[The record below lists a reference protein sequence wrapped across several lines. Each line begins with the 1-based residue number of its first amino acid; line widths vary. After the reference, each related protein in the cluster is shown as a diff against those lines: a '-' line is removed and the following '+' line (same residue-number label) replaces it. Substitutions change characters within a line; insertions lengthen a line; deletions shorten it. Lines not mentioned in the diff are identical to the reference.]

1 MPLYMDRHEPEPG
14 VEITAAALADAH
26 KRDVEIQANY
36 GVRYISYWFD
46 PQMQHVFCLVEAP
59 NKDAAEAVHRDAH
72 GLLASKIME
81 VDPGIVEQFLG
92 RIEEAP
98 VGQPRVASG
107 LRTILVTDIEGST
120 SLVQRLGDDVAIRMI
135 REHEGIIGACL
146 RKANGRMVKG
156 LGDGVLAS
164 FESIVRALDCT
175 LDIQEQLEERNEASD
190 QPIRVRVGLS
200 AGEPVSEN
208 DDLYGSAVTL
218 ASRICA
224 VCQPG
229 GILATSA
236 VRDIAAGKGFRWD
249 DGGEVA
255 LKGFEDPVHLYSL
268 IGRSV

>member
-1 MPLYMDRHEPEPG
+1 
-14 VEITAAALADAH
+14 
-26 KRDVEIQANY
+26 
-36 GVRYISYWFD
+36 
-46 PQMQHVFCLVEAP
+46 MQHVFCLVEAP

-81 VDPGIVEQFLG
+81 VDPRVVEQFLG

-98 VGQPRVASG
+98 VGEPRVASG
-107 LRTILVTDIEGST
+107 LRTILVTDMEGST

-146 RKANGRMVKG
+146 RRANGRMVKG
-156 LGDGVLAS
+156 LGDGVLAC

-175 LDIQEQLEERNEASD
+175 LEIQQRLVERNESSD
-190 QPIRVRVGLS
+190 QPIYVRVGLS

-218 ASRICA
+218 ASRVCG

-229 GILATSA
+229 AILATSA
-236 VRDIAAGKGFRWD
+236 VRDIALGKGFQWD
-249 DGGEVA
+249 DKGEVT
-255 LKGFEDPVHLYSL
+255 LKGFEDPMHLYSL
-268 IGRSV
+268 TGRTG

>member
-1 MPLYMDRHEPEPG
+1 MDRHDSEPG

-26 KRDVEIQANY
+26 KSDVEIQANY

-46 PQMQHVFCLVEAP
+46 PKMQHVFCLVEAP
-59 NKDAAEAVHRDAH
+59 SRDAAEAVHRDAH

-81 VDPGIVEQFLG
+81 VDPGVVEQFLG

-98 VGQPRVASG
+98 IGEPRVASG
-107 LRTILVTDIEGST
+107 LRIILVTDIEGST
-120 SLVQRLGDDVAIRMI
+120 SLVQRLGDDVAIRII
-135 REHEGIIGACL
+135 REHEGIIGGCI

-175 LDIQEQLEERNEASD
+175 LDIQGQIEERNDSSD
-190 QPIRVRVGLS
+190 HPIRVRVGLS

-218 ASRICA
+218 ASRICS
-224 VCQPG
+224 VCEPG

-236 VRDIAAGKGFRWD
+236 VRDLSFGKGFRWD
-249 DGGEVA
+249 PKGEEV
-255 LKGFEDPVHLYSL
+255 LKGFDDPVGLYSL
-268 IGRSV
+268 AGRSN

>member
-1 MPLYMDRHEPEPG
+1 MDRHDPEPG

-81 VDPGIVEQFLG
+81 VDPGVVEQFLG
-92 RIEEAP
+92 GIEEAP
-98 VGQPRVASG
+98 VGEPRVASG

-120 SLVQRLGDDVAIRMI
+120 ELVQRLGDDVAIRII
-135 REHEGIIGACL
+135 REHEGIIGDCL

-175 LDIQEQLEERNEASD
+175 LDIQERFDERNESSD
-190 QPIRVRVGLS
+190 QPIRLRVGLS

-218 ASRICA
+218 AARICA
-224 VCQPG
+224 ACEPG
-229 GILATSA
+229 GILASSA
-236 VRDIAAGKGFRWD
+236 VRDLTIGKGFRWD
-249 DGGEVA
+249 GGGEVT
-255 LKGFEDPVHLYSL
+255 LKGFEDPMRLYSL
-268 IGRSV
+268 TGRSG